1 MQYGIA
7 GYDGAGI
14 TVKKNILYVLVGYQT
29 FWQIAVSWDILSNVS
44 GMQTK
49 LRYTIRICRPTREV
63 Y

>member
-29 FWQIAVSWDILSNVS
+29 FWQIAVS
-44 GMQTK
+44 
-49 LRYTIRICRPTREV
+49 
-63 Y
+63 